1 MICSGDCGETA
12 PYHELEDQGCS
23 LFENS
28 FHVPSVM
35 VVVSLAYAL
44 LPAPE
49 PVPRAIYAAF
59 EARLRRAVKGTVW
72 QPGLVDSWPG
82 VMSSAALLTRIRH
95 SFSELSVSL
104 PDLHASDDMDLA
116 LRRLQVYWVDT
127 QIRGRQ
133 ASDQGPC
140 WAQQKARAAS
150 AAALGQQRGGPTSKH
165 FAAHRVE

>member
-1 MICSGDCGETA
+1 
-12 PYHELEDQGCS
+12 
-23 LFENS
+23 
-28 FHVPSVM
+28 M

-165 FAAHRVE
+165 SPEALLPTGLSKEMHVQLTCVSRVYRSHLNLKSS